1 MTEVGLIPS
10 LPVCR
15 TIQVEGEQVLE
26 DVLVCQRGVGPTFYE
41 SGNADLEAEGR
52 TAARSADRTTYT
64 VKPREGGGWGVQAE
78 GASRATSVH
87 DSKDEA
93 VSRAKKLAGDRRP
106 SQLLVYKKDGTVQSE
121 QTYG

>member
-1 MTEVGLIPS
+1 MT
-10 LPVCR
+10 
-15 TIQVEGEQVLE
+15 
-26 DVLVCQRGVGPTFYE
+26 
-41 SGNADLEAEGR
+41 
-52 TAARSADRTTYT
+52 
-64 VKPREGGGWGVQAE
+64 PRDGGGWSVQAE

-106 SQLLVYKKDGTVQSE
+106 SQLLVYKKDGAVQSE

>member
-1 MTEVGLIPS
+1 MGRRRKSGGEKAADKVRGELTETAGMM
-10 LPVCR
+10 
-15 TIQVEGEQVLE
+15 
-26 DVLVCQRGVGPTFYE
+26 

-52 TAARSADRTTYT
+52 TAARSAGRTTYT
-64 VKPREGGGWGVQAE
+64 VTPRDGGGWSVQAE

>member
-1 MTEVGLIPS
+1 MGRKKKSGGEKVGDRVAGRVTETAGMM
-10 LPVCR
+10 
-15 TIQVEGEQVLE
+15 
-26 DVLVCQRGVGPTFYE
+26 
-41 SGNADLEAEGR
+41 SGDADLEAEGR
-52 TAARSADRTTYT
+52 TTARSADRTTYT
-64 VKPREGGGWGVQAE
+64 VTARAGGSWEVRTE

-106 SQLLVYKKDGTVQSE
+106 SQLLVYKKDGTVQTE

>member
-1 MTEVGLIPS
+1 MGRKKKSSGEKVGDRVKGELTETAGMM
-10 LPVCR
+10 
-15 TIQVEGEQVLE
+15 
-26 DVLVCQRGVGPTFYE
+26 

-52 TAARSADRTTYT
+52 TIGRSADRTTYT
-64 VKPREGGGWGVQAE
+64 VKTRDEGTWEVRTE

-93 VSRAKKLAGDRRP
+93 VSRAKKLARDRSP
-106 SQLLVYKKDGTVQSE
+106 SQLLIYKQDGTVQTE

>member
-1 MTEVGLIPS
+1 MGKKSGGEKVGDRVAGRVTETAGMM
-10 LPVCR
+10 
-15 TIQVEGEQVLE
+15 
-26 DVLVCQRGVGPTFYE
+26 
-41 SGNADLEAEGR
+41 SGDSDLEAEGR
-52 TAARSADRTTYT
+52 TKARGADRTTYT
-64 VKPREGGGWGVQAE
+64 VTPREEEGWSVQVE

>member
-1 MTEVGLIPS
+1 MGRKKKSGGEKVGYRVAGRVTETAGIM
-10 LPVCR
+10 
-15 TIQVEGEQVLE
+15 
-26 DVLVCQRGVGPTFYE
+26 
-41 SGNADLEAEGR
+41 SGDADLEAEGR
-52 TAARSADRTTYT
+52 TTARSADRTTYT
-64 VKPREGGGWGVQAE
+64 VTPRDGGGWSVQAE

-93 VSRAKKLAGDRRP
+93 VSRAKKLAGDRPP

>member
-1 MTEVGLIPS
+1 MGRRRKSGGEKAGDRVAGRLTETAGMM
-10 LPVCR
+10 
-15 TIQVEGEQVLE
+15 
-26 DVLVCQRGVGPTFYE
+26 

-52 TAARSADRTTYT
+52 TEARSADRTTYT
-64 VKPREGGGWGVQAE
+64 VTPREGGRWSVQAE

-93 VSRAKKLAGDRRP
+93 VSKAKRLAGDRRP
-106 SQLLVYKKDGTVQSE
+106 SQLLVYKNDGTVQTE

>member
-1 MTEVGLIPS
+1 MGKKKSGGEKVGDRVAGRVTETAGMV
-10 LPVCR
+10 
-15 TIQVEGEQVLE
+15 
-26 DVLVCQRGVGPTFYE
+26 
-41 SGNADLEAEGR
+41 SGDADLEAEGR
-52 TAARSADRTTYT
+52 TTARSADRTTYT
-64 VKPREGGGWGVQAE
+64 VTPREGGGWSVQAE

-106 SQLLVYKKDGTVQSE
+106 SQLLVYKQDGTVQSE

>member
-1 MTEVGLIPS
+1 MGKKKSGGEKVGDRVAGRVTETAGMM
-10 LPVCR
+10 
-15 TIQVEGEQVLE
+15 
-26 DVLVCQRGVGPTFYE
+26 
-41 SGNADLEAEGR
+41 SGDADLEAEGR
-52 TAARSADRTTYT
+52 TTARSADRTTYT
-64 VKPREGGGWGVQAE
+64 VTPREGEGWSVQVE

-93 VSRAKKLAGDRRP
+93 VSRAKKLAGDRGP

>member
-1 MTEVGLIPS
+1 MGRKKSGGEKVGDR
-10 LPVCR
+10 VAGR
-15 TIQVEGEQVLE
+15 VKETAGMM
-26 DVLVCQRGVGPTFYE
+26 
-41 SGNADLEAEGR
+41 SGDANLEAEGR
-52 TAARSADRTTYT
+52 TTARSADRTTYT
-64 VKPREGGGWGVQAE
+64 VTPRDGKGWSVQVE
-78 GASRATSVH
+78 GASRATSVN